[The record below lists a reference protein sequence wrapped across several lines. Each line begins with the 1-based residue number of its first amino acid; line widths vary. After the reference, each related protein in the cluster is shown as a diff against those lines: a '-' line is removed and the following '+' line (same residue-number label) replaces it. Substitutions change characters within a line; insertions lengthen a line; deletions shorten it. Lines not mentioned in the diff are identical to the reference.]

1 MKSKNTVEL
10 MGNVGAAPE
19 IRYSATGT
27 TIANFQLAT
36 NRSFRDRDSGERT
49 EKTEWHRIVAFG
61 PLAELV
67 EKYVDSGNPLHL
79 EGRLQTRKWQGGDGQ
94 DRFTTEVVLDDMTFL
109 PGAPGRPVN
118 EVTLMGNVGSAPEVR
133 YTAGGTAVANFQM
146 ATNHVYKT
154 RDGEKV
160 ENTDWHRIVAWGKVA
175 ELVEQY
181 VSAGSPLYVR
191 GRIQTRKWQGG
202 DGQDRW
208 TTEVVIADMSRFSK
222 RSGKGNGNG
231 NGNGASVPAPA
242 SWPGASEPT
251 APIDDFDDDIPF

>member
-1 MKSKNTVEL
+1 MKSKNNVEL

-19 IRYSATGT
+19 IRHAANGT

-79 EGRLQTRKWQGGDGQ
+79 EGRLQTRKWQGADQQ
-94 DRFTTEVVLDDMTFL
+94 DRWTTEVILDDMTFL

-118 EVTLMGNVGSAPEVR
+118 EVTLLGNVGSAPEVR
-133 YTAGGTAVANFQM
+133 YTAGGNAVANFQM
-146 ATNHVYKT
+146 ATNHVYK

-160 ENTDWHRIVAWGKVA
+160 ENTDWHRLVAWGRVA
-175 ELVEQY
+175 ELVQQY
-181 VSAGSPLYVR
+181 VSAGSPLYIK
-191 GRIQTRKWQGG
+191 GRIQTRKWQGA
-202 DGQDRW
+202 DQQDRW
-208 TTEVVIADMSRFSK
+208 TTEVVVSDMSRFAK
-222 RSGKGNGNG
+222 RNGNG
-231 NGNGASVPAPA
+231 KSNGSAAPA
-242 SWPGASEPT
+242 SAPASAPPADEPT